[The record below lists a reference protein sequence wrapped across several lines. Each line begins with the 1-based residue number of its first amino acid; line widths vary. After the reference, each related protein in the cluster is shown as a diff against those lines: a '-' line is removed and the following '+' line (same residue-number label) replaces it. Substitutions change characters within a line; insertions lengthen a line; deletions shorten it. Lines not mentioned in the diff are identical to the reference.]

1 MPTNVP
7 MSMRLE
13 LMLHALSTIEGRERL
28 RQAWDGVPE
37 DGGPF
42 QQLWAILTGMAL
54 LGHPET
60 NHAAVVARIKFH
72 ARMLG
77 DEHTFHGFTVD
88 ALTKA
93 LKQVMAHHDLWIERA
108 EPRPPPSEESPLD
121 RVERIMAGEEDPQL
135 WLPNVPTWTL
145 PKGVQDVL
153 GGFYYFNWSPPS
165 SEGVDS
171 PP

>member
-77 DEHTFHGFTVD
+77 DEHTFHGPV
-88 ALTKA
+88 ALQPAPRA
-93 LKQVMAHHDLWIERA
+93 LGNPWRA
-108 EPRPPPSEESPLD
+108 Q
-121 RVERIMAGEEDPQL
+121 GEHA
-135 WLPNVPTWTL
+135 
-145 PKGVQDVL
+145 
-153 GGFYYFNWSPPS
+153 
-165 SEGVDS
+165 
-171 PP
+171 

>member
-1 MPTNVP
+1 MPTPVHV
-7 MSMRLE
+7 RLE
-13 LMLHALSTIEGRERL
+13 LMIHALGTIEGRERL
-28 RQAWDGVPE
+28 RMAWDGAPE

-42 QQLWAILTGMAL
+42 QQLWGILTGMAL
-54 LGHPET
+54 LGYPET
-60 NHAAVVARIKFH
+60 DREAVLTKLRACALR
-72 ARMLG
+72 LG

-93 LKQVMAHHDLWIERA
+93 LKQVISYHDLWIERA

-135 WLPNVPTWTL
+135 WLPHVPTWTL

-153 GGFYYFNWSPPS
+153 GGFYYFNWSPP
-165 SEGVDS
+165 EPGVDS